1 MTHQTSK
8 QPADKLPPESGPME
22 LPPADFLPAD
32 LPLEEQD
39 RCLDCGAELGNS
51 PLYKRYR
58 VCPRCRFHYHLPAR
72 QRLELVTD
80 PGTFQETNPALVPTD
95 PLGFADRVPYRER
108 LAQAQSATG
117 LSECVVTGTAYIG
130 GMETVLAVM
139 DVGFMGGTI
148 GSAAGEKITQAAE
161 LALERRIPFVLM
173 ASGGAPRI
181 REGVLSLMQLAKM
194 VSATKRLRK
203 RGVPFIAQLA
213 SPTSGHLLITVSSN
227 ADVIFAEPRA
237 LIGFAPRRQTR
248 QATGQALPEGSQTA
262 EYAMAHGMVDAI
274 ISRPELKQRLAMVLD
289 LLGFKYR
296 LTAARHTRPHQVERP
311 VAPAWERVQ
320 LSRHLERPTSHDYI
334 TRMISTFVELHGDRL
349 HGDDPAI
356 ICGMGYLA
364 GEGVMV
370 VAQERGRGG
379 EASRHRGGRIYPEGF
394 RKAQRAMQM
403 AARFNLPVIT
413 LIDTPGAYQGLEAE
427 EHGITEAIGATI
439 DEMSD
444 LPTPIITAIIGEGG
458 SEGALAMSV
467 ADRILMQENAIF
479 SPVSPEAAAELVYRN
494 TERAGDAASALKL
507 TAHDCRALGIIDVL
521 VPEPEGGAHTDV
533 DEAAR
538 QLERLLVQSLLDVQ
552 MSFKRTLLRKRYAKF
567 RRMGTASTVFENTL
581 AAEVQDQVIRSAK
594 GIKSRLLGRAG
605 RGPRASPTKRK

>member
-1 MTHQTSK
+1 MTHQASQ
-8 QPADKLPPESGPME
+8 QPSDKLPPESGPME
-22 LPPADFLPAD
+22 LSPAD
-32 LPLEEQD
+32 LLLEGQN

-80 PGTFQETNPALVPTD
+80 PGTLQETNPALVPTD

-130 GMETVLAVM
+130 GMEAVLAVM

-161 LALERRIPFVLM
+161 MALERRIPFVLL

-203 RGVPFIAQLA
+203 KGVPFIAQLA
-213 SPTSGHLLITVSSN
+213 SPTSGHLLITVASN

-237 LIGFAPRRQTR
+237 LIGFAPRRQAR

-296 LTAARHTRPHQVERP
+296 LTASRRTRPHQVERP

-320 LSRHLERPTSHDYI
+320 LSRHQERPTSHDYI

-427 EHGITEAIGATI
+427 EHGVTEAIGATI

-552 MSFKRTLLRKRYAKF
+552 MSFKRTLIRKRYAKF
-567 RRMGTASTVFENTL
+567 RRMGTSSTVFENTL
-581 AAEVQDQVIRSAK
+581 AAQAAEVQEQVIRSAK
-594 GIKSRLLGRAG
+594 GIKSRLLRRLG
-605 RGPRASPTKRK
+605 RGPRAAPTPRQ